1 MEKRVQLPVFRSK
14 SRQKMQRFI
23 VLPVAGEL
31 CRSRGV
37 VSERPALPAGP
48 SPQGTQVG
56 NGSGPSN
63 PIQLGEMRGSMNRK
77 STLVGPKENK
87 STHRCCGDSCRRGRG
102 LGSKYAATF
111 LLEHRR
117 HARKSKGSSE
127 GTSNIDNLR
136 LSQSKRSTG
145 SRKVTS
151 GT

>member
-23 VLPVAGEL
+23 VLPVADEL

-63 PIQLGEMRGSMNRK
+63 PIQLGEMGRTQICKNQQ
-77 STLVGPKENK
+77 VGPQENK
-87 STHRCCGDSCRRGRG
+87 TTLRCGGDSCERVRE
-102 LGSKYAATF
+102 LGSTYAPTF
-111 LLEHRR
+111 VLGHRR

-127 GTSNIDNLR
+127 GTSNIDTLR
-136 LSQSKRSTG
+136 LSQSKGNTG